1 MIGICDGKPRVG
13 GPPGGVVGLGIVLP
27 KAKTRTQ
34 VYKYVRCSSELSLH
48 IAQLAGAHVTEN
60 IQD

>member
-1 MIGICDGKPRVG
+1 MANPESGA
-13 GPPGGVVGLGIVLP
+13 PGGVVGLGIVLP

-34 VYKYVRCSSELSLH
+34 VCKYVHCSAELSLH
-48 IAQLAGAHVTEN
+48 IAQLAGARVTEN